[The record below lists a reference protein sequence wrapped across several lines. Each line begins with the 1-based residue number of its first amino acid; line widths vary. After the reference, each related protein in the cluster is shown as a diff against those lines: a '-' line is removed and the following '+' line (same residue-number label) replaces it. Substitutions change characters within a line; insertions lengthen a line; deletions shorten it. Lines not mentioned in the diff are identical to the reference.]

1 MADVDAKITI
11 KTPTKAY
18 QDITFQSL
26 SANDVFVIPYRFP
39 YGDIVNATALKADG
53 KLRNS
58 STTVGKYGGGYQ
70 LPQTEKLI
78 LLAKLGTADAT
89 TLTFTGNKFK
99 GIPNK
104 TVEIPAGSVGDLLE
118 IDLYDFGLLLTEEGE
133 VKIKTDKALSVALIA
148 RH

>member
-1 MADVDAKITI
+1 MANVDAKITI

-18 QDITFQSL
+18 QSITFQSL
-26 SANDVFVIPYRFP
+26 SADDVFIIPYRFP
-39 YGDIVNATALKADG
+39 YGDIVNATALTADG

-78 LLAKLGTADAT
+78 LLAKLGTTDKT
-89 TLTFTGNKFK
+89 TLTFTGNEFK
-99 GIPNK
+99 GIPDK
-104 TVEIPAGSVGDLLE
+104 TVEITAGKVGDLLE
-118 IDLYDFGLLLTEEGE
+118 IDLYDLGLLLTEEGE
-133 VKIKTDKALSVALIA
+133 VKIKTDKALSVSLIA

>member
-18 QDITFQSL
+18 QSITFQSL

-78 LLAKLGTADAT
+78 LLAKLGTTDAT

-104 TVEIPAGSVGDLLE
+104 TVEIPAGT
-118 IDLYDFGLLLTEEGE
+118 I
-133 VKIKTDKALSVALIA
+133 
-148 RH
+148 

>member
-1 MADVDAKITI
+1 MADVSAKVII

-26 SANDVFVIPYRFP
+26 SADDVFVVPYRIA
-39 YGDIVNATALKADG
+39 YGDIVNATALQADG

-58 STTVGKYGGGYQ
+58 STTVGKYGGGYR

-78 LLAKLGTADAT
+78 LLAKLGTTDKT

-104 TVEIPAGSVGDLLE
+104 TIEIPKGSVGDLLE
-118 IDLYDFGLLLTEEGE
+118 IDLYDFGLLLTEEGQ

>member
-1 MADVDAKITI
+1 MANVSAKITI

-18 QDITFQSL
+18 QSIYFQRL

-78 LLAKLGTADAT
+78 LLAKLKTTDKT

-99 GIPNK
+99 GIPDK
-104 TVEIPAGSVGDLLE
+104 TVEIPAGTVGDLFE

>member
-1 MADVDAKITI
+1 MANVDAKITI

-18 QDITFQSL
+18 QSITFQSL

-78 LLAKLGTADAT
+78 LLAKLGTTDET

-99 GIPNK
+99 GIPDK
-104 TVEIPAGSVGDLLE
+104 TVEIPEGSVGDLLE

-133 VKIKTDKALSVALIA
+133 VKVKTDKALSVALIA

>member
-1 MADVDAKITI
+1 MADVSAKVTV

-18 QDITFQSL
+18 QSIVFQSL
-26 SANDVFVIPYRFP
+26 SANDVFIIPYRIA
-39 YGDIVNATALKADG
+39 YSDIQNATALKADG

-78 LLAKLGTADAT
+78 LLATLGTTDKT

-99 GIPNK
+99 GIPDK
-104 TVEIPAGSVGDLLE
+104 TVEIPAGIVGDLLE
-118 IDLYDFGLLLTEEGE
+118 IDIYDFGLLLTEEGE
-133 VKIKTDKALSVALIA
+133 VKVKTDKALSVALIA

>member
-1 MADVDAKITI
+1 MADVSAKVTI

-18 QDITFQSL
+18 QDIAFQSL
-26 SANDVFVIPYRFP
+26 SADDVFVIPYRIV

-78 LLAKLGTADAT
+78 LLAKLGTADKT
-89 TLTFTGNKFK
+89 TLTISGNKFK
-99 GIPNK
+99 GIPDK
-104 TVEIPAGSVGDLLE
+104 TVEIAAGAIGDLLE
-118 IDLYDFGLLLTEEGE
+118 IDLYDLGLLLTEEGE
-133 VKIKTDKALSVALIA
+133 VKIKTDKALSVSLIA

>member
-1 MADVDAKITI
+1 MADVSAKVII

-18 QDITFQSL
+18 QSITFQSL
-26 SANDVFVIPYRFP
+26 SANDVFIIPYRIA
-39 YGDIVNATALKADG
+39 YGDIVNTTALKADG

-78 LLAKLGTADAT
+78 LLAKLGTTDKT
-89 TLTFTGNKFK
+89 TLTISGNTFK

-104 TVEIPAGSVGDLLE
+104 TVEITAGAVGDLLE
-118 IDLYDFGLLLTEEGE
+118 IDLYDLGLLLTEDGE
-133 VKIKTDKALSVALIA
+133 VEIKTDKALSVALIA

>member
-1 MADVDAKITI
+1 MADVSAKVTV

-18 QDITFQSL
+18 QSITFQSL
-26 SANDVFVIPYRFP
+26 SADDVFVIPYRIA
-39 YGDIVNATALKADG
+39 YSDIQNAIALKADG

-78 LLAKLGTADAT
+78 LLAKLGSTDAT
-89 TLTFTGNKFK
+89 TLTFTGNNFK

-104 TVEIPAGSVGDLLE
+104 TVAIPAGKVGDLLE
-118 IDLYDFGLLLTEEGE
+118 IDLYDLGLLLTEEGE
-133 VKIKTDKALSVALIA
+133 VKIKTDKALSVSLIA

>member
-1 MADVDAKITI
+1 MANVSAKVII

-18 QDITFQSL
+18 QSITFQSL
-26 SANDVFVIPYRFP
+26 SAADVFVIPYRIA

-53 KLRNS
+53 KLRNDR
-58 STTVGKYGGGYQ
+58 TTVGKYGGGYQ

-78 LLAKLGTADAT
+78 LLAKLGTTDTT
-89 TLTFTGNKFK
+89 TLTISGNTFK

-104 TVEIPAGSVGDLLE
+104 TVEITAGAIGDLLE
-118 IDLYDFGLLLTEEGE
+118 IDLYDLGLLLTEDGKVEIG
-133 VKIKTDKALSVALIA
+133 TNKALSVALIA

>member
-1 MADVDAKITI
+1 MADVSAKVII

-18 QDITFQSL
+18 QSITFQSL
-26 SANDVFVIPYRFP
+26 SANDVFIIPYRIA
-39 YGDIVNATALKADG
+39 YGDIVNTTALKADG

-78 LLAKLGTADAT
+78 LLAKLGTTDAT

-99 GIPNK
+99 GIPDK
-104 TVEIPAGSVGDLLE
+104 TVEIPAGTVGDLLE
-118 IDLYDFGLLLTEEGE
+118 IDLYDFGLLLTEEGK
-133 VKIKTDKALSVALIA
+133 VKVKTDKALSVALIA

>member
-1 MADVDAKITI
+1 MADVSAKVII

-18 QDITFQSL
+18 QSITFQSL
-26 SANDVFVIPYRFP
+26 SANDVFIIPYRIA
-39 YGDIVNATALKADG
+39 YSDIQNATALKADG
-53 KLRNS
+53 KLRND

-78 LLAKLGTADAT
+78 LLAKLGTTDAT

-104 TVEIPAGSVGDLLE
+104 TVEIPEGSVGDLLE

-133 VKIKTDKALSVALIA
+133 VKIKTNKALSVALIA

>member
-1 MADVDAKITI
+1 MADVSAKVII

-18 QDITFQSL
+18 QSITFQSL
-26 SANDVFVIPYRFP
+26 SANDVFIIPYRIA
-39 YGDIVNATALKADG
+39 YGDIVNTTALKADG

-78 LLAKLGTADAT
+78 LLAKLGTTDAT

-104 TVEIPAGSVGDLLE
+104 TVEITAGSVGDLLE
-118 IDLYDFGLLLTEEGE
+118 IDLYDLGLLLTEEGE
-133 VKIKTDKALSVALIA
+133 VKIQTDEALSVALIA

>member
-1 MADVDAKITI
+1 MADVSAKVII

-26 SANDVFVIPYRFP
+26 SANDVFIIPYRIA
-39 YGDIVNATALKADG
+39 YSDIQNATALKADG
-53 KLRNS
+53 KLRND

-78 LLAKLGTADAT
+78 LLAKLGTTDAT

-104 TVEIPAGSVGDLLE
+104 TVEIAEGSVGDLLE
-118 IDLYDFGLLLTEEGE
+118 IDLYDLGLLLTEEGE

>member
-1 MADVDAKITI
+1 MADVDAKVII

-18 QDITFQSL
+18 QSITFQSL
-26 SANDVFVIPYRFP
+26 SANDVFVIPYRFS

-58 STTVGKYGGGYQ
+58 STAVGKYGGGYQ

-78 LLAKLGTADAT
+78 LLAKLGTTDET

-99 GIPNK
+99 GIPDK
-104 TVEIPAGSVGDLLE
+104 TVEIPEGSVGDLLE

-133 VKIKTDKALSVALIA
+133 VKVKTDKALSVALIA

>member
-1 MADVDAKITI
+1 MANVDAKITI

-18 QDITFQSL
+18 QSITFQSL

-78 LLAKLGTADAT
+78 LLAKLGTTDET

-99 GIPNK
+99 GIPDK
-104 TVEIPAGSVGDLLE
+104 TVEIPEGSVGDLLE

>member
-1 MADVDAKITI
+1 MANVSAKVII

-26 SANDVFVIPYRFP
+26 SADDVFVVPYRIA
-39 YGDIVNATALKADG
+39 YGNIVNATALQADG

-58 STTVGKYGGGYQ
+58 STTVGKYGGGYR

-78 LLAKLGTADAT
+78 LLAKLGTTDAT
-89 TLTFTGNKFK
+89 TLTISGNKFK

-104 TVEIPAGSVGDLLE
+104 TIEITAGKVDDLLE
-118 IDLYDFGLLLTEEGE
+118 IDLYDFGLFLTEEGQVE
-133 VKIKTDKALSVALIA
+133 IKTDKALSVSLIA

>member
-1 MADVDAKITI
+1 MADVSAKVII

-18 QDITFQSL
+18 QSITFQSL
-26 SANDVFVIPYRFP
+26 SANDVFIIPYRIA

-53 KLRNS
+53 KLRND

-78 LLAKLGTADAT
+78 LLAKLGTTDAT

-104 TVEIPAGSVGDLLE
+104 TVEIAEGSIGDLLE

-133 VKIKTDKALSVALIA
+133 VKVKTDKALSVALIA

>member
-1 MADVDAKITI
+1 MANVDAKITI

-18 QDITFQSL
+18 QSITFQSL
-26 SANDVFVIPYRFP
+26 SADDVFIIPYRFP

-53 KLRNS
+53 KLRND

-78 LLAKLGTADAT
+78 LLAKLGSADAT
-89 TLTFTGNKFK
+89 TLTFTGNEFK

-104 TVEIPAGSVGDLLE
+104 TVTIAAGSIGDLLE
-118 IDLYDFGLLLTEEGE
+118 IDLYDLGLLLTEEGK
-133 VKIKTDKALSVALIA
+133 VKIKTDKALSVSLIA